1 MYSRTHWD
9 YEIHIFIVLSGMQTF
24 PVTPE
29 KDFITSKFK
38 ADNMVGSSAL
48 FFFVILKPTRNF
60 VVTVFVEYFVSS
72 LLLIH
77 MIFESE

>member
-1 MYSRTHWD
+1 
-9 YEIHIFIVLSGMQTF
+9 MQTF

-48 FFFVILKPTRNF
+48 FFVILKPTRTF

-77 MIFESE
+77 MIFESEWATNLHPSGTSWEV